1 MPYDPIDIKG
11 KRILVTGA
19 SSGIGRETSKLL
31 SQLGALVVLVSRNEY
46 NLENTKNM
54 LDGTGHISVPFD
66 LTNINGIVELVDGIV
81 AKAGPMDGLVHC
93 AGIDYTAPLKLT
105 KYKNYSQLFD
115 LNLFSF
121 IELVKGFTKKDNYSK
136 NGASIVAVS
145 SVMGSIPAPGLTA
158 YAASKAAMDNVV
170 KTFALEFAPL
180 NIRFNTVVAAY
191 VNTEM
196 FKRMSRMITEEQINV
211 LMSKIPLGLG
221 EPADIANPIVFL
233 LSNAAKWITGT
244 NMVVDGGYLLKK

>member
-1 MPYDPIDIKG
+1 
-11 KRILVTGA
+11 
-19 SSGIGRETSKLL
+19 
-31 SQLGALVVLVSRNEY
+31 
-46 NLENTKNM
+46 
-54 LDGTGHISVPFD
+54 
-66 LTNINGIVELVDGIV
+66 
-81 AKAGPMDGLVHC
+81 
-93 AGIDYTAPLKLT
+93 
-105 KYKNYSQLFD
+105 
-115 LNLFSF
+115 
-121 IELVKGFTKKDNYSK
+121 
-136 NGASIVAVS
+136 
-145 SVMGSIPAPGLTA
+145 MGSIPAPGLTA

>member
-81 AKAGPMDGLVHC
+81 AKAGPMV
-93 AGIDYTAPLKLT
+93 A
-105 KYKNYSQLFD
+105 
-115 LNLFSF
+115 FS
-121 IELVKGFTKKDNYSK
+121 LCRY
-136 NGASIVAVS
+136 
-145 SVMGSIPAPGLTA
+145 
-158 YAASKAAMDNVV
+158 
-170 KTFALEFAPL
+170 
-180 NIRFNTVVAAY
+180 
-191 VNTEM
+191 
-196 FKRMSRMITEEQINV
+196 
-211 LMSKIPLGLG
+211 
-221 EPADIANPIVFL
+221 
-233 LSNAAKWITGT
+233 
-244 NMVVDGGYLLKK
+244 